1 MSVKVSKKVRNSA
14 FWWWYHGNL
23 TGFTHQHM
31 QTFGF
36 MCAMIPVIKELYPDD
51 ETRLRSL
58 KTYTPFFN
66 TEPQIGSIVVGIAVG
81 LEEGRAQGAEGV
93 DDEMINGI
101 RAGLMGP
108 LAGIGDSLIPGTY
121 IPILLAVALGLS
133 SGGSPLGVLFY
144 AVTYIT
150 TMTFFMKF
158 IFDKGYELGARAVDV
173 IVGKQAEAFRESM
186 VMLGTIV
193 IGSLAAS
200 WIGVTTA
207 LSVDLGEG
215 VNEAGEV
222 VRNTLELQSTFNNIF
237 PNLLS
242 LLTVLF
248 AWFLMTKRKMSP
260 ITVMI
265 VFVFVALLGV
275 LVGFFDPGL
284 SY

>member
-36 MCAMIPVIKELYPDD
+36 MCAMIPVIKELYSDD
-51 ETRLRSL
+51 KTRLRSL

-81 LEEGRAQGAEGV
+81 LEEGRANGAEGI

-133 SGGSPLGVLFY
+133 SGGSPLGVFFY

-173 IVGKQAEAFRESM
+173 IIGKQAEAFRESM

-200 WIGVTTA
+200 WIGVTTS
-207 LSVDLGEG
+207 LTVSLGEG

-222 VRNTLELQSTFNNIF
+222 VQNTLNLQDTFNGIF

-260 ITVMI
+260 ITVMLL
-265 VFVFVALLGV
+265 FVVIALVGV

>member
-1 MSVKVSKKVRNSA
+1 MSVKLTKKTKNAA
-14 FWWWYHGNL
+14 FWWWYNGNL

-36 MCAMIPVIKELYPDD
+36 LCAMIPVIKELYKDD
-51 ETRLRSL
+51 EHRLRSL

-66 TEPQIGSIVVGIAVG
+66 TEPQIGAMVVGISVG
-81 LEEGRAQGAEGV
+81 LEEARANGHEEI

-121 IPILLAVALGLS
+121 IPILLSIALGLS
-133 SGGSPLGVLFY
+133 TGGSVLGPIFY
-144 AVTYIT
+144 AVAYIST
-150 TMTFFMKF
+150 ITFFMKY
-158 IFDKGYELGARAVDV
+158 IYDAGYELGGRAVDV
-173 IVGKQAEAFRESM
+173 VIGEQATAFRESM
-186 VMLGTIV
+186 VMVGTIV

-200 WIGVTTA
+200 WIGVSTS
-207 LSVDLGEG
+207 LKFDLGTYIKDG
-215 VNEAGEV
+215 VEV
-222 VRNTLELQSTFNNIF
+222 ANVLRLQDTLNGVF

-248 AWFLMTKRKMSP
+248 TWYLMTKRKMSP
-260 ITVMI
+260 ITVMLVLVVI
-265 VFVFVALLGV
+265 AFLGV
-275 LVGFFDPGL
+275 VLGVFDPGL

>member
-1 MSVKVSKKVRNSA
+1 MSVKLTKKTKNAA
-14 FWWWYHGNL
+14 FWWWYNGNL

-36 MCAMIPVIKELYPDD
+36 LCAMIPVIKELYKDD
-51 ETRLRSL
+51 EHRLRSL

-66 TEPQIGSIVVGIAVG
+66 TEPQIGAMVVGIAVG
-81 LEEGRAQGAEGV
+81 LEEARANGHEEI

-121 IPILLAVALGLS
+121 IPILLSIALGLS
-133 SGGSPLGVLFY
+133 TGGSVLGPIFY
-144 AVTYIT
+144 AVAYIST
-150 TMTFFMKF
+150 ITFFMKY
-158 IFDKGYELGARAVDV
+158 IYDKGYELGGRAVDV
-173 IVGKQAEAFRESM
+173 VIGEQATAFRESM
-186 VMLGTIV
+186 VMVGTIV

-200 WIGVTTA
+200 WIGVSTS
-207 LSVDLGEG
+207 LKFDLGTYIKDG
-215 VNEAGEV
+215 VEV
-222 VRNTLELQSTFNNIF
+222 ANVLRLQDTLNGVF

-248 AWFLMTKRKMSP
+248 TWYLMTKRKMSP
-260 ITVMI
+260 ITVMLVLVVI
-265 VFVFVALLGV
+265 ALVGVLLGV
-275 LVGFFDPGL
+275 FDPGL